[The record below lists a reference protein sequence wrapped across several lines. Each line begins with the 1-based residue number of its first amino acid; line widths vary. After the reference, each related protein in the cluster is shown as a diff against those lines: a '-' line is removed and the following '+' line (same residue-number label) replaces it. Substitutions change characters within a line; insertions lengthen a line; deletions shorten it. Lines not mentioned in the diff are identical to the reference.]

1 VIQELKMSR
10 RRSQPFAVALC
21 GICFS
26 LFLLADASG
35 YRLLKKIP
43 VVNSEGTW
51 DFASIDESARRLY
64 VAHETQVDVLD
75 VDKEAV
81 VGKIS
86 GAQGAHGIA
95 IAPELGVGFITNG
108 DGAFVTDFDL
118 RSLRVTKKIPTG
130 NLPDAIVYE
139 PATRRVLSFNTVG
152 RNATV
157 IDASTGNV
165 VETIPLDGKPEFA
178 VSDYAGHVFVDLV
191 DKAIVARLDAEKL
204 KVSDRWQVEGCDRP
218 TSMAMDRK
226 NHRLFVGCRNF
237 LLAVLSSDDGK
248 KITTLPI
255 GDNVDTTAFDPETG
269 LIFSSTEDGI
279 ITVMHEDGPDS
290 FRVVDTVKTQNGS
303 KTMALDLKTHHLFV
317 PSGEVSKLPPATPG
331 GKVRKKV
338 AEKTF
343 AILVLG
349 REE

>member
-1 VIQELKMSR
+1 MSR
-10 RRSQPFAVALC
+10 TELQ
-21 GICFS
+21 
-26 LFLLADASG
+26 LFTLVIGVMCLSVLMMADTSG
-35 YRLLKKIP
+35 YRVLKKIP

-75 VDKEAV
+75 VDKETV

-95 IAPELGVGFITNG
+95 IAPDLGIGFITNG
-108 DGAFVTDFDL
+108 DGAFVTQFDL
-118 RSLRVTKKIPTG
+118 NSLRVLKTIPTG

-139 PATRRVLSFNTVG
+139 PATRRVLSFNTVS
-152 RNATV
+152 RNSTV

-178 VSDYAGHVFVDLV
+178 VSDYADHVFVDLV
-191 DKAIVARLDAEKL
+191 DKAIVARIDAEKL
-204 KVSDRWQVEGCDRP
+204 KITDRWQVEGCDRP

-237 LLAVLSSDDGK
+237 LLAVLNSDNGT
-248 KITTLPI
+248 KITTLSI

-279 ITVMHEDGPDS
+279 ITVMHEDSPDS

-303 KTMALDLKTHHLFV
+303 KTMALDLKTHRLFV
-317 PSGEVSKLPPATPG
+317 PSGEVTKLPPATPG

-349 REE
+349 REQ

>member
-1 VIQELKMSR
+1 MR
-10 RRSQPFAVALC
+10 RTRKQLFAVLIG

-26 LFLLADASG
+26 VFLLADASG
-35 YRLLKKIP
+35 YHLLKKIP

-75 VDKEAV
+75 VDKETV
-81 VGKIS
+81 VGKIP

-95 IAPELGVGFITNG
+95 IAPDLGTGFITNG
-108 DGAFVTDFDL
+108 DGAFVTQFDL
-118 RSLRVTKKIPTG
+118 KTLRVMKTIPTG

-139 PATRRVLSFNTVG
+139 PATRRVLSFNTVS
-152 RNATV
+152 RNSTV

-191 DKAIVARLDAEKL
+191 DKAIVARIDADKL
-204 KVSDRWQVEGCDRP
+204 KITDRWPVEGCDRP

-237 LLAVLSSDDGK
+237 LLAVLNSDDGK
-248 KITTLPI
+248 KLTTLPI

-290 FRVVDTVKTQNGS
+290 FRALDTIKTQNGS
-303 KTMALDLKTHHLFV
+303 KTMALDLKTHRLFV
-317 PSGEVSKLPPATPG
+317 PSGEVAKLPPATPG

-349 REE
+349 REQR